1 MSLTTLPTK
10 IDGTDGNAGLGR
22 VKADNLPDGIAIT
35 GAELEHYTTA
45 QELENIKTAVVQ
57 VAADVG
63 IDGAP
68 ASGSIKDRLDTL
80 EQERGAKLSARV
92 ATTAAITLAS
102 QCEAGDTID
111 GVVLVAGDRVLVK
124 DQAAPAENGIYV
136 VAASGAPSR
145 ATDFDASADV
155 TEGAFLFVREG
166 TANADTGWQLT
177 TNAPITIGATSLAF
191 SQFTVSPSA
200 VMASIDWAEA
210 GDLAA
215 VGTASAAG
223 TSAEVPRADHVHA
236 HGAQTDASLHA
247 VAAYQAAGFMS
258 AEAFDR
264 AHSRRLFAPAPPED
278 FISNTTV
285 LAGTRFL
292 SSASGAGA
300 GVSLLDN
307 VAGHPGCVT
316 MTSGTTT
323 AGKIA
328 IYTGGGSIFRL
339 GTDAL
344 DAEYLFQVPTLS
356 VLNEDFQVAA
366 GWSDTVATAEPT
378 AHGIML
384 VYDRLNRGDNKLYAI
399 TAASASGGPPLTTNI
414 TRTDTGVTLV
424 ANDWVRAI
432 IKINAA
438 RTSVEFWVGINGATP
453 TLVATNTTNI
463 PTATVLWASEIV
475 VLKQS
480 GTTARTVIL
489 DYIDPF
495 YYRLTSA
502 R

>member
-57 VAADVG
+57 IAADVG
-63 IDGAP
+63 IDGTP

-92 ATTAAITLAS
+92 ATTAAIALAS

-124 DQAAPAENGIYV
+124 DQAAPAENGVYV

-177 TNAPITIGATSLAF
+177 TNAPITIGVTSLSF

-210 GDLAA
+210 GDLVA
-215 VGTASAAG
+215 VGTTNAAG
-223 TSAEVPRADHVHA
+223 TGAEVPRADHVHA
-236 HGAQTDASLHA
+236 HGAQTDTSLHA
-247 VAAYQAAGFMS
+247 TATAAGAGFMS
-258 AEAFDR
+258 AEDYDVLHDAKAYAADD
-264 AHSRRLFAPAPPED
+264 PED
-278 FISNTTV
+278 FLGNQGV
-285 LAGTRFL
+285 AGTRWL
-292 SSASGAGA
+292 SSLSGAGA
-300 GVSLLDN
+300 SVGG
-307 VAGHPGCVT
+307 ATAAAQHPGLIALNT
-316 MTSGTTT
+316 GTTGT
-323 AGKIA
+323 GKA
-328 IYTGGGSIFRL
+328 VIYRGGSTTFKIGSDQCEFSGIFR
-339 GTDAL
+339 
-344 DAEYLFQVPTLS
+344 VPTLS
-356 VLNEDFQVAA
+356 TVGEEFLAYL
-366 GWSDTVATAEPT
+366 GWSDLLSAEPT
-378 AHGIML
+378 NGL
-384 VYDRLNRGDNKLYAI
+384 YLLYDRLNRGTTLYAC
-399 TAASASGGPPLTTNI
+399 AASASAY
-414 TRTDTGVTLV
+414 TRTDTGVTLN
-424 ANDWVRAI
+424 AGDWIRVRI
-432 IKINAA
+432 VINAA
-438 RTSVEFWVGINGATP
+438 GTSATYYVGVNGATP
-453 TLVATNTTNI
+453 TLVATITTNL
-463 PTATVLWASEIV
+463 PGAATLWTAQALI
-475 VLKQS
+475 LKS
-480 GTTARTVIL
+480 AGTTSRA
-489 DYIDPF
+489 IDIDRIRGW
-495 YYRLTSA
+495 YWTLASA